1 MNIRPAVATLNDL
14 QGGHLMNRLGEAIH
28 EAMGAVQE
36 HSKPATI
43 TLTIEVKPYGE
54 RGVSDAVTFHADV
67 STKLPKQQPPAT
79 LFFRDADGN
88 PSRRR
93 TDQEDLPGLGTV
105 SASGA
110 VKPSAAA

>member
-36 HSKPATI
+36 HNKPATI

-67 STKLPKQQPPAT
+67 ATKLPKQSPPAT

-93 TDQEDLPGLGTV
+93 TDQEDLPGLNAVPG
-105 SASGA
+105 GA
-110 VKPSAAA
+110 VTPSAAA